1 MNLYFERVRIDQWLW
16 YEPNRLNLDT
26 NRLGTKLP
34 WVCNDWIP
42 FHYKSKTI
50 RITPDRV
57 AFGLILSNFPVL
69 PRLPQDKTKMIQFNS
84 IIFTVNFLYEFLRLR
99 AKLFCNFTINPLRPF
114 DECDVFVLFFFYA

>member
-34 WVCNDWIP
+34 WVSNDWIP

-50 RITPDRV
+50 RSTPDRV

-69 PRLPQDKTKMIQFNS
+69 PRLPQDKTKMI
-84 IIFTVNFLYEFLRLR
+84 
-99 AKLFCNFTINPLRPF
+99 
-114 DECDVFVLFFFYA
+114 

>member
-50 RITPDRV
+50 RISPDRV
-57 AFGLILSNFPVL
+57 AVGLILSNFPVL
-69 PRLPQDKTKMIQFNS
+69 PRLPQDKTKMI
-84 IIFTVNFLYEFLRLR
+84 
-99 AKLFCNFTINPLRPF
+99 
-114 DECDVFVLFFFYA
+114 